1 VGGVAGMINNEL
13 KFSQTLKKI
22 GDILTIIMPIFS
34 VGYFFWVRNDIP
46 LVFYVSNYREISFV
60 GALLLSVGSIFTI
73 FALIYA
79 RPTGKSGIRI
89 VGIILFA
96 LTFPFNCLLV
106 YVTPTLQTVLDKA
119 QISNT
124 TYYLTGEINLDG
136 HFFRHLYKC
145 TNNYF
150 ACEKTPFYSGGGTS
164 VQRWSLMIDKT
175 IDPNEINVIVTYFDG
190 TALLEYTYGTQSRN
204 YDYPAQLNNRW
215 YYLAYSENP
224 TYATTI
230 FTFYE
235 CKLDN
240 TSCKK
245 LPILYQGTG
254 RFRDT
259 IADEVTGEI
268 SVFIGNEFDKTTLKS
283 SKMLIFTWGENPRC
297 YVEGCEILE
306 ETK

>member
-1 VGGVAGMINNEL
+1 MINNES

-22 GDILTIIMPIFS
+22 GGILIFLMPIFS
-34 VGYFFWVRNDIP
+34 VGYFFWVRYGIP

-96 LTFPFNCLLV
+96 LTLPFNCLLV
-106 YVTPTLQTVLDKA
+106 YVSPTLQTVLDKA

-145 TNNYF
+145 TNNHF
-150 ACEKTPFYSGGGTS
+150 ACEKTPFYSGGGSS
-164 VQRWSLMIDKT
+164 VWHWHLMIDKT
-175 IDPNEINVIVTYFDG
+175 TDPNEINVILAYSDG
-190 TALLEYTYGTQSRN
+190 DEVLEYTYGAQPRY
-204 YDYPAQLNNRW
+204 YDYSPAQLSDHL
-215 YYLAYSENP
+215 YYLSYPEDF
-224 TYATTI
+224 TYYKPTI
-230 FTFYE
+230 FTLYE

-245 LPILYQGTG
+245 LPIQYTG
-254 RFRDT
+254 LGRLREMKT
-259 IADEVTGEI
+259 DETTGEI
-268 SVFIGNEFDKTTLKS
+268 SVFIGNKYKT
-283 SKMLIFTWGENPRC
+283 LIFTWGENPRC

-306 ETK
+306 ESE